1 MIPHENY
8 VARAD
13 SIMAED
19 QAQTSKTAGESPKDL
34 VLAAIRVLRQKGQDI
49 NPYTVANEA
58 NLPRSTIYRNA
69 ELMDLVSSAEP
80 SEKLQPKQAGY
91 TDRIAE
97 LEAEVE
103 QLGQTIWNLET
114 QNEELQKDFQDA
126 WTMGFAAGLEEAQK
140 RFARAQ
146 SGEEEPEKPPVM
158 SVFSVAPEETAQAPT
173 PQPPVIT
180 PVTPIPAAASAHS
193 ETGDNTPLPTPPEAS
208 PVPTFHR
215 QPSSMTTSQRMN
227 AIIDFTTAAEAAAV
241 EAAVEAATK
250 AAGKAAV
257 DPVISDRIIFADPPG
272 GEFNSFGDFGD
283 DLLYASELLEAA
295 ENKLYNAPQPAPPKP
310 KPDFAP
316 AGARSAPAYT
326 IDFSQAD
333 TGNYH
338 DPLGEAAQNVA
349 TMEARAVALETAPK
363 PTPAAEVFAAQH
375 QYDEASGIY
384 NVARSGPYVA
394 SEFNPLIELSWKDI
408 EDVYNYRAS
417 TLKDY
422 ARNVPSA
429 PTKLITPLLSEHEG
443 NGDTI
448 ADLDP
453 SILAMMPSDD
463 ELANLQ
469 HHETAVYMTDEVADV
484 MPEVSGYIHP
494 KEDPDATGD
503 RLQAMVGYRPDLAT
517 ERGIETPMQPPPAPP
532 QEREPINAEGI
543 LDLDAID
550 IFDNLDEWIDIDR
563 LERGEDPFTKPQQQQ
578 TVGREASTTGGDE
591 LRELVKNRIKQS
603 AELGPDTTGK
613 PPFGTGGAAGAAKTG
628 PAGQGA
634 AAAAPAGG
642 AGDAA
647 EGIPRPKNKF
657 IGGKA
662 GGETPPPPA
671 QSAPF
676 VKQIPQDIRKACM
689 ILGVRPDEITR
700 EIVVETWK
708 QQIIK
713 VHPDQG
719 GDTEAAI
726 FLNTAKDTIIHWI
739 DAQAPKLGKKWGA
752 GQRDK
757 DKDKS

>member
-1 MIPHENY
+1 
-8 VARAD
+8 
-13 SIMAED
+13 MAED
-19 QAQTSKTAGESPKDL
+19 QAQTSKTAGESPKEL
-34 VLAAIRVLRQKGQDI
+34 VLAAIKVLRQKGQEI

-97 LEAEVE
+97 LEAEIE
-103 QLGQTIWNLET
+103 ELGQTIWNLET
-114 QNEELQKDFQDA
+114 QKEELQKDFQDA

-140 RFARAQ
+140 RAARAA
-146 SGEEEPEKPPVM
+146 SGEPEPEKSPTL
-158 SVFSVAPEETAQAPT
+158 SVFSVEPDEPEPSVP

-180 PVTPIPAAASAHS
+180 PVTPLPPSHS
-193 ETGDNTPLPTPPEAS
+193 ETGDNVPLTAATDS
-208 PVPTFHR
+208 APVPAYHH
-215 QPSSMTTSQRMN
+215 QPSAMTTSQRMN
-227 AIIDFTTAAEAAAV
+227 AIIDFTTAAETAAA
-241 EAAVEAATK
+241 EAAAEAAIK
-250 AAGKAAV
+250 GVGKSNI
-257 DPVISDRIIFADPPG
+257 DPVISDRVIFADPPG
-272 GEFNSFGDFGD
+272 GEFGGLTEFGD
-283 DLLYASELLEAA
+283 DLLYATELLEAA
-295 ENKLYNAPQPAPPKP
+295 ENKLYNTTQPAPPKP
-310 KPDFAP
+310 KTDFAP
-316 AGARSAPAYT
+316 AAARSAPAYT

-338 DPLGEAAQNVA
+338 DPLGEGAAAEGRSVA
-349 TMEARAVALETAPK
+349 VDNAPK
-363 PTPAAEVFAAQH
+363 PTPAAELFAAQH
-375 QYDEASGIY
+375 QYDETSGIY

-429 PTKLITPLLSEHEG
+429 PTKLITPLLGDHAG
-443 NGDTI
+443 TNGDTI

-463 ELANLQ
+463 EMAAL
-469 HHETAVYMTDEVADV
+469 HSYDTAVYMTDEVTDV
-484 MPEVSGYIHP
+484 MPEVGGYIHP
-494 KEDPDATGD
+494 KEDPNATGD
-503 RLQAMVGYRPDLAT
+503 RMQAMAGYRPDPSPGRD
-517 ERGIETPMQPPPAPP
+517 EKPPVQQPAPP
-532 QEREPINAEGI
+532 HQDRAPIDSEGI
-543 LDLDAID
+543 LDLDTID
-550 IFDNLDEWIDIDR
+550 IFDNLDEWIDLDR
-563 LERGEDPFTKPQQQQ
+563 LERGEDPFAKPQQPPPV
-578 TVGREASTTGGDE
+578 TREAATAGGDD

-603 AELGPDTTGK
+603 AELGPDTAPGK
-613 PPFGTGGAAGAAKTG
+613 PPLGAGKAGA
-628 PAGQGA
+628 GQ
-634 AAAAPAGG
+634 AAAPAGP
-642 AGDAA
+642 AEAA

-662 GGETPPPPA
+662 GGEAAPPPPPA
-671 QSAPF
+671 GAPF

-700 EIVVETWK
+700 EIVIETWK

-726 FLNTAKDTIIHWI
+726 FLNTAKDSIIHWI

-752 GQRDK
+752 SQRDK
-757 DKDKS
+757 DKDKDKDKS